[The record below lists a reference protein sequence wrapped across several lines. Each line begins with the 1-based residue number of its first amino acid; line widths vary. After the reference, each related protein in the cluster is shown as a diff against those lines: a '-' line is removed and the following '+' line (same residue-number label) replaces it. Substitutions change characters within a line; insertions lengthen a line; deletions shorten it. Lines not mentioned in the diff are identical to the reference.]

1 MSLKL
6 ILSLLLSLLTTAL
19 FLWYYKSKQMDF
31 VCDYA
36 YARARER

>member
-6 ILSLLLSLLTTAL
+6 ILSLSLSLLTTAL